1 MVHSESDPILYG
13 VTPNDPYLYGD
24 ANKCPYLCGDRND
37 TLYLWGHH
45 LRLPRPATVRQVLI
59 ALQDMETP
67 ALAPSAAPE
76 TGAAETYDGLRR
88 LSAAGERAV
97 GGRQWAAPQRR
108 RRQEPQ
114 RPGTAERS
122 LGCFAWL

>member
-45 LRLPRPATVRQVLI
+45 LVSDRICR
-59 ALQDMETP
+59 ALSRYAMLLYGAHRH
-67 ALAPSAAPE
+67 ALDLLGSSE
-76 TGAAETYDGLRR
+76 LNYRIY
-88 LSAAGERAV
+88 RAY
-97 GGRQWAAPQRR
+97 AKYK
-108 RRQEPQ
+108 
-114 RPGTAERS
+114 
-122 LGCFAWL
+122 